1 MPPASTSWRCFGV
14 AGEPPISLFKGRIAA
29 GAADAIAHVLASG
42 QLATGPRVHE
52 FETRLGER
60 IGNPHCVATSDRAGA
75 LTLALRLCGVTPG
88 DEVLLSPLTCLSTT
102 MPIAN
107 LQARP
112 VWCDIDPNTGM
123 LDPQALKNQRS
134 RRAKAIIHYH
144 WAGDVGPLAA
154 LQAAANLLDLPL
166 IEEASGAFAAS
177 FRGRALGATGS
188 DFCVYS
194 FYAVSHLAAGEGGA
208 LFCGAAASAQS
219 ARQLRRFNIHQASFR
234 LPGGDL
240 NPDSD
245 IQQPGYSCAMSDLTA
260 GLALA
265 QLREVDDTLARHR
278 ANAAWLDA
286 ALANVPGITRLQ
298 RDPEAQS
305 AHWVYA
311 LRASGRASLIN
322 KLHRHGIAAQRL
334 HLRND
339 RYSCFA
345 DPGQPLPG
353 VEAFDADNLCIP
365 CGWWLS
371 PEDLTRIARCIAAGW

>member
-1 MPPASTSWRCFGV
+1 M
-14 AGEPPISLFKGRIAA
+14 AGESPIPLFKGRIAA
-29 GAADAIAHVLASG
+29 GAADAMAHVLASG
-42 QLATGPRVHE
+42 QLATGPRVRE

-134 RRAKAIIHYH
+134 QRAKAIIHYH

-154 LQAAANLLDLPL
+154 LQAAANSLGLPL

-188 DFCVYS
+188 DFCIYS
-194 FYAVSHLAAGEGGA
+194 FYAVSHLSAGEGGA

-234 LPGGDL
+234 LAGGDL

-265 QLREVDDTLARHR
+265 QLSEVDDTLARHR

-311 LRASGRASLIN
+311 LRASGRAGLIE
-322 KLHRHGIAAQRL
+322 KLHRHGIGAQRL

-339 RYSCFA
+339 HYTCFA
-345 DPGQPLPG
+345 DSGQPLPG